1 MKEVAPGAS
10 LTDGKRTTRL
20 FLTDSETGNASEKQ
34 GGSPSKKEAGLI
46 RPFSFVSFSFIFS
59 LNFLFRLPF
68 KLLSQ
73 QTHIP
78 AHLQILDLSIV
89 LSRLE
94 IHVT

>member
-46 RPFSFVSFSFIFS
+46 RPFSFVSFSINFVFELSFPSAFQTS
-59 LNFLFRLPF
+59 LGTNPYPCSPSNPGSFHTAV
-68 KLLSQ
+68 S
-73 QTHIP
+73 
-78 AHLQILDLSIV
+78 S
-89 LSRLE
+89 
-94 IHVT
+94 